1 MDKSYTIK
9 ELKDIG
15 EKVINWCV
23 DKFGLSKHYNDYPY
37 VEIDMVET
45 DNPLGEF
52 ISDNNE
58 IIVYPNAIDNIND
71 FISTVIHEYTHY
83 MQSPSWYI
91 RYQNNLTIDE
101 VIKKYGNKFGV
112 VPRRMI
118 QYFDE
123 RILKFT
129 NLNTVDLDHNELE
142 FLQLKGLLNEKLI
155 KPLYLG

>member
-45 DNPLGEF
+45 NNPLGEF

-58 IIVYPNAIDNIND
+58 IIIYPNAIDNMND

-83 MQSPSWYI
+83 IQSPSWYT
-91 RYQNNLTIDE
+91 RYLNNLTIDE
-101 VIKKYGNKFGV
+101 VIK
-112 VPRRMI
+112 
-118 QYFDE
+118 
-123 RILKFT
+123 
-129 NLNTVDLDHNELE
+129 NLPSPSHPYEIEADKVAKRNWKQCKKEA
-142 FLQLKGLLNEKLI
+142 LNETTN
-155 KPLYLG
+155 